1 MCKLVVSSYSFCTS
15 KESFV
20 AYVFQQQAN
29 IDAYEMQLKQE
40 QHKCTQAQTKL
51 SQIKVGHMCRKT

>member
-1 MCKLVVSSYSFCTS
+1 
-15 KESFV
+15 V
-20 AYVFQQQAN
+20 AYAFQQQAN

-40 QHKCTQAQTKL
+40 QDKCTQAQTKL